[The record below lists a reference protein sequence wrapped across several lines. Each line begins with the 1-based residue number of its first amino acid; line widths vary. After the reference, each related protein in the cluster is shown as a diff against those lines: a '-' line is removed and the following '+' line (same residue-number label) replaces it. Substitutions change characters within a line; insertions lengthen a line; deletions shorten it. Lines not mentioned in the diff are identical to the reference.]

1 MVRLEHVNLVGKS
14 IEDSLAFYR
23 AAFPHWRIRA
33 EGAGEWYG
41 KPRRWVHFGD
51 DYQCRRM
58 SLGLFS
64 NLYSQSTFVELL
76 GNLKAAT
83 ADMAYNL
90 MHFASDSHSSPT
102 GFVGRAALQR
112 SRAISDFGE
121 GENRDLTGHSV
132 GLAHFA
138 FAVENLEALI
148 TRLNQAG
155 YPIFK
160 EGSDSPYRNNIYFL
174 DPDGF
179 EVEFTEYLT
188 DLPEQRNA

>member
-14 IEDSLAFYR
+14 IESSLAFYQ

-33 EGAGEWYG
+33 EGGGEWYG

-51 DYQCRRM
+51 DYQY
-58 SLGLFS
+58 L
-64 NLYSQSTFVELL
+64 
-76 GNLKAAT
+76 
-83 ADMAYNL
+83 
-90 MHFASDSHSSPT
+90 
-102 GFVGRAALQR
+102 
-112 SRAISDFGE
+112 AISDFGE

-138 FAVENLEALI
+138 FAVENLDALI
-148 TRLNQAG
+148 KRLNQAG
-155 YPIFK
+155 FPIYK
-160 EGSDSPYRNNIYFL
+160 NGSDSPYRNNIYFL

-188 DLPEQRNA
+188 DIPAQRNA